1 MFDPVD
7 TSTSGAWEAAYV
19 RFETPEQEVRKFI
32 ARLRRVG
39 AAKWPKDAAV
49 LELFCGRGSGLVAL
63 DRLGFGRVKGID
75 LSRRLLMLHQRR
87 GRCVVGDCRHLPV
100 HSLSHDLAIVHGG
113 LHHLATLP
121 DDLELTV
128 SEVRRIL
135 RPGGLF
141 IVVEPWETPF
151 LELVHRVGSR
161 AVARRLSQRMD
172 ALMTMIEHE
181 RRTYEQWLSQPQGI
195 IAILTSA
202 FEPIRM
208 EQRWGKLL
216 FVGRST

>member
-1 MFDPVD
+1 MARPVD
-7 TSTSGAWEAAYV
+7 TSPSGAWEAAYI
-19 RFETPEQEVRKFI
+19 RFETPEQEIRKFL
-32 ARLRRVG
+32 ARLHHLG
-39 AAKWPKDAAV
+39 ATKWPKDAAV

-63 DRLGFGRVKGID
+63 DRLGFTRVRGID
-75 LSRRLLMLHQRR
+75 LSPRLLSLHQRR
-87 GRCVVGDCRHLPV
+87 GRCIVGDCRHLPV
-100 HSLSHDLAIVHGG
+100 HRLSHDLAIVHGG

-128 SEVRRIL
+128 REVRRIL
-135 RPGGLF
+135 KPGGLF

-151 LELVHRVGSR
+151 LEFVHRVGSR
-161 AVARRLSQRMD
+161 ALARRLSQRMD

-181 RRTYEQWLSQPQGI
+181 RHTYQQWLSKPQRI
-195 IAILTSA
+195 LAILTSA
-202 FEPIRM
+202 FEPISM

>member
-1 MFDPVD
+1 MADPGD
-7 TSTSGAWEAAYV
+7 TSTSGAWEAAYI

-32 ARLRRVG
+32 TRLRHLG
-39 AAKWPKDAAV
+39 AAKWPRDAAA
-49 LELFCGRGSGLVAL
+49 LELCCGRGSGLVAL
-63 DRLGFGRVKGID
+63 DRLGFSRVHGID
-75 LSRRLLMLHQRR
+75 LSPRLLVLHQRR
-87 GRCVVGDCRHLPV
+87 GRCVVGDCRRLPV
-100 HSLSHDLAIVHGG
+100 PSLSHDLAIVHGG

-128 SEVRRIL
+128 GEVRRIL
-135 RPGGLF
+135 KPGGLF

-151 LELVHRVGSR
+151 LEFVHRIGSR
-161 AVARRLSQRMD
+161 AVTRRLSPRMD

-181 RRTYEQWLSQPQGI
+181 RHTYQQWLSQPQRI
-195 IAILTSA
+195 LAILTSA

-216 FVGRST
+216 FVGRVT

>member
-1 MFDPVD
+1 MADPVD
-7 TSTSGAWEAAYV
+7 TSTSGAWEAAYI

-32 ARLRRVG
+32 ARLRHLG
-39 AAKWPKDAAV
+39 AATWPKDAAV
-49 LELFCGRGSGLVAL
+49 VELFCGRGGGLVAL
-63 DRLGFGRVKGID
+63 DRLGFSRVHGID
-75 LSRRLLMLHQRR
+75 LSPRLLVLHQRR
-87 GRCVVGDCRHLPV
+87 GRCAVGDCRHLPV

-128 SEVRRIL
+128 GEVRRIL
-135 RPGGLF
+135 KPGGLF

-151 LELVHRVGSR
+151 LEFVHRVGSR
-161 AVARRLSQRMD
+161 TVTRRLSQRMD

-181 RRTYEQWLSQPQGI
+181 RHTYEQWLSQPQSI

-208 EQRWGKLL
+208 DQRWGKLL
-216 FVGRST
+216 FVGRSP